1 MCQIQLR
8 NYEKDKSSLT
18 LVERTFELFRYF
30 CIELLFNEVEHFANI
45 HFFHWFFVHNFT
57 NRRAKDQKLP
67 NAKLPSK
74 NRLKTSQ
81 RAKHDVSGELRGGD
95 LIAT

>member
-30 CIELLFNEVEHFANI
+30 YIELLFNEVEHFANI
-45 HFFHWFFVHNFT
+45 HFFH
-57 NRRAKDQKLP
+57 
-67 NAKLPSK
+67 
-74 NRLKTSQ
+74 
-81 RAKHDVSGELRGGD
+81 
-95 LIAT
+95 

>member
-57 NRRAKDQKLP
+57 NRRAKDQKASQCKTAL
-67 NAKLPSK
+67 KIDGQTDR
-74 NRLKTSQ
+74 RLRSALNTM
-81 RAKHDVSGELRGGD
+81 
-95 LIAT
+95 